1 LKQGINVLE
10 HAGYSATPYVAICF
24 AFQVICDACGYLVC
38 QACLRKRRHV
48 RDDRGVSI
56 VKHVAGVDD
65 FESAVATYWAA
76 CHRWPKAKITLR
88 QEARIIH
95 KSWEANRLAPCRANA
110 GSTCV

>member
-1 LKQGINVLE
+1 MFWNMQIIRP
-10 HAGYSATPYVAICF
+10 TPYVAICF

-38 QACLRKRRHV
+38 QACLRRRRHV

-56 VKHVAGVDD
+56 VQHVAGVDD

-95 KSWEANRLAPCRANA
+95 KSWEANRLTSAGFGNRVLVGAP
-110 GSTCV
+110 